1 MNESTVPE
9 GFLRVSDAVGL
20 LAAGMWGGLP
30 RPAPVQAIKRKFKRR
45 SVGFGPWREQAG
57 QCLRSAAV
65 EGKLAIYVAAEHQV
79 APSAPAAAPSSS
91 ATGNPVVLRP
101 SVVRQLLTTRAS
113 LPDHPI
119 RPSVKTVA
127 GDMKLLRLLT
137 IGVLLVRAAEFG
149 RWYRSERA
157 KGKWGSQRS
166 LSTAGV
172 GRPAKQSDLIRSAII
187 ALVRDGAWSAKAGIV
202 KLHRLLCAGRDG
214 VPSPDT
220 LARLV
225 DQLHQE
231 TGEPEYFRPK
241 RSRRKR
247 GTAKSRSELQAR
259 RGRWPT

>member
-1 MNESTVPE
+1 MSMNESTVPE

-30 RPAPVQAIKRKFKRR
+30 RPAPVQAIKRKFKKL

-65 EGKLAIYVAAEHQV
+65 KGKLPIYVAAEHQV

-91 ATGNPVVLRP
+91 GTTNPIAVCA
-101 SVVRQLLTTRAS
+101 SVVRQLVTRRGS

-127 GDMKLLRLLT
+127 GDMRLLNLLT
-137 IGVLLVRAAEFG
+137 FGVLLVRASEFA

-157 KGKWGSQRS
+157 KGKWRSQRS
-166 LSTAGV
+166 RSTAAV
-172 GRPAKQSDLIRSAII
+172 GRPAKQSDRMRNAII
-187 ALVRDGAWSAKAGIV
+187 ALVRDGKWSAEGGIA
-202 KLHRLLCAGRDG
+202 KLQRLLCASGRYD

-220 LARLV
+220 LARVV
-225 DQLHQE
+225 DELHQE

-247 GTAKSRSELQAR
+247 DTAKSHSDL
-259 RGRWPT
+259 